1 MRLARDDRRS
11 LLAWMLFASVLFSLF
26 ACGLHHG
33 QISGQRLSG
42 LTGGFCSTTG
52 GSASAVDLSHSDQ
65 APQAAGSFACPLCSS
80 FALAVAINSSAWAL
94 DYLPANHLVPPALHN
109 WAQPAPRHLWPA
121 LNPRASP
128 ADFRTVNL
136 SA

>member
-11 LLAWMLFASVLFSLF
+11 LLAWMLFASVLLSLF

-33 QISGQRLSG
+33 QMNGLNLSG
-42 LTGGFCSTTG
+42 LNAGFCSATG
-52 GSASAVDLSHSDQ
+52 GAAAVEPGHPDQ
-65 APQAAGSFACPLCSS
+65 APQAASSFTCPLCSS
-80 FALAVAINSSAWAL
+80 FALAVALNSSAWAL
-94 DYLPANHLVPPALHN
+94 DYLPAKRLAPPTRHH
-109 WAQPAPRHLWPA
+109 WAQPTPRHQWPA